1 MSNCT
6 DVDYYI
12 ITCYDYSYWNDYS
25 AEVPSHSLNATIV
38 HDVDINEDY
47 YSGLFRCS
55 ISGNNSAGQG
65 SSVYG
70 EGRE

>member
-6 DVDYYI
+6 DVDSYI
-12 ITCYDYSYWNDYS
+12 IDCFNYYYYHQYS
-25 AEVPSHSLNATIV
+25 AEVPSHSLNATIE
-38 HDVDINEDY
+38 HDVDIDEAY

-55 ISGNNSAGQG
+55 ANSNNSAGQG